1 MRFDDT
7 AVVPG
12 RYRERVLQTILEE
25 DRRTRLPRSLVSW
38 FMEHHP
44 EHLIW
49 KLVEYDLLE
58 EAFEH
63 AKAMV
68 AKVRRR
74 FPPSL
79 WKEHWLIRASVR
91 QSDSEVLKSAGA
103 KRAALTRLP
112 YNLLDQLLLV
122 DLQDEV
128 QSRKEAINA
137 QQEQLRKA
145 VKQQNQRVEEMWRQM

>member
-12 RYRERVLQTILEE
+12 QYRERVLQTILEE

-63 AKAMV
+63 AKAIV
-68 AKVRRR
+68 AKVRRCSRR
-74 FPPSL
+74 F
-79 WKEHWLIRASVR
+79 SVE
-91 QSDSEVLKSAGA
+91 STG
-103 KRAALTRLP
+103 
-112 YNLLDQLLLV
+112 
-122 DLQDEV
+122 
-128 QSRKEAINA
+128 
-137 QQEQLRKA
+137 
-145 VKQQNQRVEEMWRQM
+145 